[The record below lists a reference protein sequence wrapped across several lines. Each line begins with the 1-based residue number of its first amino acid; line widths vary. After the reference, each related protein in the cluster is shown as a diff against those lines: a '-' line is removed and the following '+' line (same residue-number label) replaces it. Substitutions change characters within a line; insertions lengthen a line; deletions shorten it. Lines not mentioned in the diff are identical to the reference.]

1 MTSKERI
8 LAAVCGEAVDYI
20 PLTTWCFGL
29 PAPPAL
35 QWQRDGNKVQFWYSK
50 RMEHLHEIPGE
61 WTIEDDFNRAL
72 AWQSLGVDDVLEVS
86 VPWSMHPDV
95 RWKDSRLS
103 PRRGERYEIIEREY
117 ETPSGKIRHAVR
129 KTGEDHPPG
138 WVVQPDEVRLIED
151 FNIPRAVGHAVAG
164 PEDIDRIVYLY
175 HPPDEDGKAWFGRR
189 MDRVADFASTHGFP
203 VQAWAGFGMD
213 AAVWF
218 AGTEGAI
225 MLALDHPGAF
235 GKLMEIIT
243 EADVKRAELAGSHPG
258 VDIIAGRGWYSS
270 TDFWSPALFDS
281 FVYPHI
287 KALADTAHRYG
298 KPFAYV
304 MTTGI
309 EILGPKLAD
318 AGVDILYFLDP
329 IDPTAGGEVSLPVIK
344 ELLGGRMTV
353 FGGVSAL
360 TLNAKNI
367 EDIERQVK
375 NAIDHFGPTGRFVL
389 HPVDALFPDTSWTGL
404 DAMIDIWKDYR

>member
-1 MTSKERI
+1 
-8 LAAVCGEAVDYI
+8 
-20 PLTTWCFGL
+20 
-29 PAPPAL
+29 
-35 QWQRDGNKVQFWYSK
+35 
-50 RMEHLHEIPGE
+50 
-61 WTIEDDFNRAL
+61 
-72 AWQSLGVDDVLEVS
+72 
-86 VPWSMHPDV
+86 
-95 RWKDSRLS
+95 
-103 PRRGERYEIIEREY
+103 
-117 ETPSGKIRHAVR
+117 VR

-151 FNIPRAVGHAVAG
+151 FNIPRAVEHVVAG
-164 PEDIDRIVYLY
+164 PEDIDRIAYLY
-175 HPPDEDGKAWFGRR
+175 QPPDEDGKAWFEDR
-189 MDRVADFASTHGFP
+189 MDRAADFATARGFP

-218 AGTEGAI
+218 SGTEGAI
-225 MLALDHPGAF
+225 MLALDYPGAF

-243 EADVKRAELAGSHPG
+243 ETDVKRAELAGARAG

-287 KALADTAHRYG
+287 KALADTAHRFG

-309 EILGPKLAD
+309 ETLGPKLAD

-329 IDPTAGGEVSLPVIK
+329 IDPTAGGNVSLSRLE

-360 TLNAKNI
+360 TLNEKNPG
-367 EDIERQVK
+367 EIERQVK
-375 NAIDHFGPTGRFVL
+375 AAIDSFGPTGRFVL
-389 HPVDALFPDTSWTGL
+389 HPVDALFPDTSWSGL
-404 DAMIDIWKDYR
+404 EELIDVWKRYR